1 MIGELRDHSLI
12 TPVGQDGHHSP
23 ALSGIAERSD
33 EVADNVRMV
42 TGLEVAVGF
51 LIAWFA
57 RKAGKAWKRID
68 GMADEAMDAGL
79 DKLHDV
85 VMSKLGG
92 DSALRQLEAEATS
105 TGEAG
110 TRTQARVR
118 LALEEAAEQDP
129 TFAADLEAALTKLHV
144 SAGDHGVAIGRDVR
158 SDSGVSIV
166 MTGGSVT
173 MERPDPSGP
182 GGRSPRT

>member
-1 MIGELRDHSLI
+1 
-12 TPVGQDGHHSP
+12 
-23 ALSGIAERSD
+23 
-33 EVADNVRMV
+33 MV

-68 GMADEAMDAGL
+68 GLTDDAMDAGL

-85 VMSKLGG
+85 VMSKLAG
-92 DSALRQLEAEATS
+92 DSALQQLEAEATS

-129 TFAADLEAALTKLHV
+129 TFAADLEAALTTLQV
-144 SAGDHGVAIGRDVR
+144 SAGHHGVAIGRDVR
-158 SDSGVSIV
+158 ADSGIAIVAPGGTVSV
-166 MTGGSVT
+166 G
-173 MERPDPSGP
+173 RPDPPEP